1 MDIQPKKIL
10 LRTSLRLAVPDAQEP
25 AGPPPPV
32 PPAAAVPPAAEP
44 VTAPPAATAAEVVKR
59 SRENLP
65 IQMRRL
71 EKKAILIPDD
81 ETATAA
87 AAVSPAAAV
96 PPPAPPRGSP
106 VAAEPLAEAPPVSP
120 VAGGPAPAAAPPPSA
135 AAMRTTV
142 RSAPGMRSA
151 PGAWR
156 PAVSAEPAEAPPAGG
171 GGAGAGGLSVRRERV
186 EIPAEIATAPA
197 RLPARPVL
205 NAADLTALALS
216 VLCVLGAFVLASVLP
231 LVRAAATCGDFA
243 WNRLAVEMA
252 APFLVILLVALR
264 RQVLTLVVWVGVL
277 LAAGGLLGLG
287 AVLLL
292 ARSLLSLPPE
302 EMALLPSSADA
313 LGAGLLLVGALW
325 LLFGGGPVRFTC
337 GLLAALL
344 GATLPFAP
352 VEDWAAEFF
361 GDPKAGVGAAGAVM
375 AEGEAERGVFSAGSR
390 YTVALPLGWNVLAS
404 ETRPSLV
411 WAPAT
416 LETAFAREDGRL
428 LVAVWR
434 EQPVAADDLEAFA
447 STRLA
452 IWRQQLRGGQG
463 MTSGI
468 PDKPDR
474 RRVFALGEG
483 EAVEELCV
491 KDTTGG
497 MFVLACRGP
506 RETVQALRP
515 ELVQIFKAFTVV
527 PVPAGRK
534 PAGGPVPPAPPKA
547 KP

>member
-1 MDIQPKKIL
+1 
-10 LRTSLRLAVPDAQEP
+10 
-25 AGPPPPV
+25 
-32 PPAAAVPPAAEP
+32 
-44 VTAPPAATAAEVVKR
+44 
-59 SRENLP
+59 
-65 IQMRRL
+65 
-71 EKKAILIPDD
+71 
-81 ETATAA
+81 
-87 AAVSPAAAV
+87 
-96 PPPAPPRGSP
+96 
-106 VAAEPLAEAPPVSP
+106 
-120 VAGGPAPAAAPPPSA
+120 
-135 AAMRTTV
+135 
-142 RSAPGMRSA
+142 MRSA

-156 PAVSAEPAEAPPAGG
+156 PAVSAEPAEAPPPGV

-186 EIPAEIATAPA
+186 EIPPEIATAPA
-197 RLPARPVL
+197 RLPDQPAL
-205 NAADLTALALS
+205 SAADVSALALS

-231 LVRAAATCGDFA
+231 LVRAAAAGGDFA
-243 WNRLAVEMA
+243 WNRLAVEMVV
-252 APFLVILLVALR
+252 PFLVILLIALR
-264 RQVLTLVVWVGVL
+264 KQILTIVVWVGVL
-277 LAAGGLLGLG
+277 LAAVGLLGLG
-287 AVLLL
+287 AVLLV
-292 ARSLLSLPPE
+292 ARSLLSLAPE
-302 EMALLPSSADA
+302 EMALLPTSAGA

-344 GATLPFAP
+344 GAALPFAP
-352 VEDWAAEFF
+352 VEELAAEFL

-375 AEGEAERGVFSAGSR
+375 AEGAAERGVFSAGSR
-390 YTVALPLGWNVLAS
+390 YTVALPPGWNVLAS

-416 LETAFAREDGRL
+416 LETAFARDDGRL

-434 EQPVAADDLEAFA
+434 ERPAVPDDLEAFA
-447 STRLA
+447 SARLA
-452 IWRQQLRGGQG
+452 AWRQQLRGGQG

-468 PDKPDR
+468 PEKPDR

-506 RETVQALRP
+506 RDTVQALRP

-527 PVPAGRK
+527 PVPAGSK
-534 PAGGPVPPAPPKA
+534 PAGSAVPPPPPKA